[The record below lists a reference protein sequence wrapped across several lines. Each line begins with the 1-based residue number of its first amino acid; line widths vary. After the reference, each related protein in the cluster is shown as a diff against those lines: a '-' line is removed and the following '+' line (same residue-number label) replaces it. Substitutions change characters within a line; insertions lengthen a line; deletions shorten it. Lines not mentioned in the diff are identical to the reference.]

1 MTEQPPRRTER
12 PLSLAPEAAAFID
25 DLGLE
30 PHPEGGWY
38 RRVVES
44 KSRLVTPAGV
54 RPAVT
59 SILYLLTAGDVSR
72 PHRVRHDEVWH
83 LLAGG
88 ALAIAEFGAGQYR
101 ETVLAGAG
109 DGTFAHLV
117 PGGAW
122 QAARP
127 LGQWSLAGCTV
138 APGFDFADFEIAC
151 GDSLDALLAAAP
163 AMAGFLR

>member
-1 MTEQPPRRTER
+1 MTEKQPRQPER
-12 PLSLAPEAAAFID
+12 PVSLAPEAAAFIE

-38 RRVVES
+38 RRVLES
-44 KSRLVTPAGV
+44 RHRHYTPAGT
-54 RPAVT
+54 RAAVT
-59 SILYLLTAGDVSR
+59 SILYLLPAGEVSR

-88 ALAIAEFGAGQYR
+88 ALVIAEFGAGEYS

-109 DGTFAHLV
+109 DGTFVHLV
-117 PGGAW
+117 AGGAW
-122 QAARP
+122 QAARS

-138 APGFDFADFEIAC
+138 APGFDFADFEIAR